1 MSTLHDFDRRA
12 MAADRRAE
20 TRAAM
25 RRPNPFRI
33 VDELPV
39 VPTGRRVP
47 EQRAQLIAFAKQN
60 PGKWIVYE
68 ATEEDPIPKPNDFAA
83 AVRQGRR
90 GFDPK
95 GAFESQTIDKK
106 VYLRFVG
113 APS

>member
-12 MAADRRAE
+12 MQSDRRAE
-20 TRAAM
+20 MRAAG
-25 RRPNPFRI
+25 RRPAPFRI

-47 EQRAQLIAFAKQN
+47 EQRAELIAFAKAN

-68 ATEEDPIPKPNDFAA
+68 STEQDPYAKPNDFAA

-95 GAFESQTIDKK
+95 GAFDAQTIDKK
-106 VYLRFVG
+106 VYLRYLG